1 MRLLGFIACAG
12 IMIWIMDGAAG
23 IAAFLDAI
31 SLAIVFGGGL
41 AFAVAKGGLNQNRN
55 QALLNFA
62 EGAVYLGWLGFLAGC
77 IGIGAN
83 LTDLNTLGPAAAIA
97 LLTVFYGYAAKWT
110 AMAVIGQNES

>member
-1 MRLLGFIACAG
+1 
-12 IMIWIMDGAAG
+12 MDVAAG
-23 IAAFLDAI
+23 LAAFRCPGF
-31 SLAIVFGGGL
+31 SGRFRGGL
-41 AFAVAKGGLNQNRN
+41 AFAVAKGGFDQSRN
-55 QALLNFA
+55 QVLLNFA

-83 LTDLNTLGPAAAIA
+83 LTDLNTLGPAPAIA

>member
-1 MRLLGFIACAG
+1 MRILGLLAFVGLVV
-12 IMIWIMDGAAG
+12 WSMDVAAG
-23 IAAFLDAI
+23 LAAFLDVPA
-31 SLAIVFGGGL
+31 LAVVFGGGL
-41 AFAVAKGGLNQNRN
+41 AFAVAKGGFDQSRN
-55 QALLNFA
+55 QVLLNFA

-77 IGIGAN
+77 IGIGAS